1 MNTKISY
8 ALVLLTGL
16 FLTGCANEEKEKSP
30 LEPLIATANVEWTA
44 YKTTDKLPVKG
55 KFETLRLDNFGS
67 GSTVDSVMNKVL
79 FKVEAFSLI
88 TGDTDRD
95 DKIRKSFFGLMD
107 EPGVILG
114 QLIVENGK
122 WFVQLKMNGIG
133 VERLPATVTYENN
146 VLILSATIRL
156 ADFKALKALEALHN
170 ACYELHMGGDG
181 VSKIW
186 DVVDIVATMEFK
198 DNKTRND

>member
-1 MNTKISY
+1 MNTMISY
-8 ALVLLTGL
+8 AVVLLGGL
-16 FLTGCANEEKEKSP
+16 FLTGCASDEKEKSP
-30 LEPLIATANVEWTA
+30 LEPIIATANVEWTA

-88 TGDTDRD
+88 TGDTERD
-95 DKIRKSFFGLMD
+95 EKIRKSFFGLMD

-114 QLIVENGK
+114 QLNTEDGE
-122 WFVQLKMNGIG
+122 WFIRLKMNGVG
-133 VERLPATVTYENN
+133 VEKLPATVTYEND
-146 VLILSATIRL
+146 VLTLSTSIQL
-156 ADFKALKALEALHN
+156 ADFKALKVLEALQN

-181 VSKIW
+181 VSKTW
-186 DVVDIVATMEFK
+186 EVVDIVATMEFK
-198 DNKTRND
+198 DNTARND

>member
-107 EPGVILG
+107 RTGCYFGTVDCR
-114 QLIVENGK
+114 K
-122 WFVQLKMNGIG
+122 W
-133 VERLPATVTYENN
+133 
-146 VLILSATIRL
+146 
-156 ADFKALKALEALHN
+156 
-170 ACYELHMGGDG
+170 
-181 VSKIW
+181 
-186 DVVDIVATMEFK
+186 
-198 DNKTRND
+198 